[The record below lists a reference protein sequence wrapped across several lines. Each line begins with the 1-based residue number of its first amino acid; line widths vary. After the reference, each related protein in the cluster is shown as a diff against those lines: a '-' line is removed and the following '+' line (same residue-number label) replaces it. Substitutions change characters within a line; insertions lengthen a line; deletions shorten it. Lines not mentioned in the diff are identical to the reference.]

1 MLKAVLN
8 PAEEDCTIWAR
19 YGSATMDQGLY
30 HSIQLYL
37 LTENKKTI
45 DYKHVAARMNLNT
58 QRPYHRSSLV
68 IKPLGELCYE

>member
-1 MLKAVLN
+1 MQKEEGDVLKAVLN

-37 LTENKKTI
+37 LTENTKKQLIT
-45 DYKHVAARMNLNT
+45 NT
-58 QRPYHRSSLV
+58 LLHA
-68 IKPLGELCYE
+68 